1 MRAAK
6 RLLLVLLLLLF
17 LLLFFLLPLCLH
29 YCGGDTVKV
38 TLTILADATTAVV
51 GLFEATDLLERLA
64 NLALDRGGSIGVV

>member
-38 TLTILADATTAVV
+38 TLTILADAAATVV
-51 GLFEATDLLERLA
+51 GQLKDTNLLEGLA
-64 NLALDRGGSIGVV
+64 DLALNRGGSIGMV